1 MSDEQLKE
9 IYENAK
15 RNSVGRD
22 KVANAFRYKTQAV
35 LKKSMALVLT
45 LFLAMACVGCG
56 ISNNSNLEEKRTAI
70 EQEYAFL
77 EDDESGYSAAEVGVY
92 EKLRVMDL
100 LDDNNMDDYDA
111 VGNKRDYHYSAI
123 DYASVEGLDDSY
135 LYGFYI
141 LSGADDANE
150 MAIALGYASL
160 DDYMIQHSYIDE
172 DGKPSKAEWVK
183 ADIANMRELMV
194 SEYGAKGDHK

>member
-111 VGNKRDYHYSAI
+111 AGNKRDYHYSAI
-123 DYASVEGLDDSY
+123 AISLASSAPDN
-135 LYGFYI
+135 I
-141 LSGADDANE
+141 
-150 MAIALGYASL
+150 
-160 DDYMIQHSYIDE
+160 
-172 DGKPSKAEWVK
+172 
-183 ADIANMRELMV
+183 
-194 SEYGAKGDHK
+194 